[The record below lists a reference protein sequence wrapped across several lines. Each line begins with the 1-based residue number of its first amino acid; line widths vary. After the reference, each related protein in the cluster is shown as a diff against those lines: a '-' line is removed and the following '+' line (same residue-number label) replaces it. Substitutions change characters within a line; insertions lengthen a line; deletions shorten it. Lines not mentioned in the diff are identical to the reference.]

1 MEERTDSASDD
12 DGLTS
17 CEGSVEGHFVG
28 HRRNSR
34 IRLNQSLPCS
44 SFSLSRVQS
53 STESFRQI
61 DSSFA
66 NSRGSRRLQVRFS

>member
-1 MEERTDSASDD
+1 VSDD

-44 SFSLSRVQS
+44 SSSLCRAQS
-53 STESFRQI
+53 STESSRQT

-66 NSRGSRRLQVRFS
+66 SSRGSRRLQVRFS